1 MQVLAIAF
9 FLAAFSLALW
19 AIGSVIRE
27 YGDRILN
34 ALVWEDTQAIEAED
48 QTNVL
53 VFKHVVRR
61 MPSPAVLDRWAA

>member
-1 MQVLAIAF
+1 MQVFAIAF

-34 ALVWEDTQAIEAED
+34 ALAWDDTQSFEAEVS
-48 QTNVL
+48 TNVL
-53 VFKHVVRR
+53 VFKHVIRR
-61 MPSPAVLDRWAA
+61 MPSAAVLDRLAA